1 MDKGIHIDL
10 NQLLAGLA
18 GAIAGTDWNKIKSIS
33 QGVMTVFIGTVSALY
48 LTPLVAKHLGWSTPE
63 QMLGLSFLLGTLG
76 LRAVQG
82 LNAFLEKQLVK
93 MSE

>member
-10 NQLLAGLA
+10 NQLIAGLA
-18 GAIAGTDWNKIKSIS
+18 GAIAGTDWNKIKSVS
-33 QGVMTVFIGTVSALY
+33 QGLITVFIGTASALY
-48 LTPLVAKHLGWSTPE
+48 LTPLVAKHLGWNTPE

-82 LNAFLEKQLVK
+82 LNVFIEKKLLR
-93 MSE
+93 MAE